1 MPILSVF
8 AILLKSRFFVIYFRG
23 VTRADGKSLPLT
35 REVDFAKQKT
45 EGEKSLPQSRLTP
58 CQPPR
63 QRGPLHIAIA
73 LDLCYN
79 SPKKGWFSYEKDTV
93 RLPWHY
99 TNCPRFAL

>member
-45 EGEKSLPQSRLTP
+45 EGENTTPQSRWSRDSSPDKGSLFGS
-58 CQPPR
+58 Q
-63 QRGPLHIAIA
+63 LF
-73 LDLCYN
+73 DL
-79 SPKKGWFSYEKDTV
+79 FQFV
-93 RLPWHY
+93 
-99 TNCPRFAL
+99 